1 MEYSVEIKNSTLL
14 SVHWGDWEEEQ
25 YIVYSE
31 VNNFAVNQDSDFWED
46 VLGKE
51 RRKYE
56 VFLSNLVQKYN
67 NNFRYVHDE
76 ALKDSTI
83 VPKDRFPTL
92 KNFIDMIV
100 EIIAYLNSNYIPWYI
115 NDIFF
120 QFSHIET
127 GGVIRFDHDKEAIK
141 IYYVDPKYELN
152 FKKKIVPMRKSR
164 KMK

>member
-31 VNNFAVNQDSDFWED
+31 VNNFDFNQDSDFWED
-46 VLGKE
+46 ILGKE

-56 VFLSNLVQKYN
+56 IFLSNLVQKYN
-67 NNFRYVHDE
+67 NNFRYVYNE
-76 ALKDSTI
+76 PLRDSVI

-92 KNFIDMIV
+92 KSFIDMIV
-100 EIIAYLNSNYIPWYI
+100 EIIAYLDINYIPWYI

-120 QFSHIET
+120 QFSDKET

-141 IYYVDPKYELN
+141 IYYVDPKYELD
-152 FKKKIVPMRKSR
+152 FKKKIVPMRKSK